1 MKALAV
7 KLKPRGPFH
16 FGERGVGIEET
27 EALAHSDTIFSALCW
42 AWTLLFGEAELEKL
56 LGRFLD
62 GQPPFLISSA
72 LPYVGEVLFLPR
84 PLTVK
89 GWDEE
94 EIRRLKRVGYI
105 SLEVYKLLLAGSLPQ
120 EPILIQDRR
129 LWLTEGEFEWLR
141 LQDPLLDEDELRGF
155 LREWASLGRV
165 RKPES
170 VQYAHCYRLWEI
182 GEVPHVAVDRVTSA
196 SNIFHEGDVRFAE
209 GCGMYIL
216 ARFLDEGVRDG
227 FLAAIRLL
235 GDEGLGGRRSAGR
248 GFFEVEEAGKVEI
261 PEAAD
266 GDRAMLLS
274 LLNPREGELSALLSP
289 GDVAYRLV
297 ARRGWVFSARARNLR
312 RRRVMMFAEGSV
324 LGRVDG
330 DFAGRMVNVLP
341 RGGAVP
347 HDVYRY
353 GYGLFVR
360 LPKSQRLRKS

>member
-62 GQPPFLISSA
+62 GRPPFLISSG
-72 LPYVGEVLFLPR
+72 LPYAGEVLFLPR
-84 PLTVK
+84 PLAVK
-89 GWDEE
+89 GRDDE

-105 SLEVYKLLLAGSLPQ
+105 SLEVYRLLLAGSLPQ
-120 EPILIQDRR
+120 EPILIQDGH
-129 LWLTEGEFEWLR
+129 LWLTEEEFKG
-141 LQDPLLDEDELRGF
+141 LQDPVLDEDELRGF
-155 LREWASLGRV
+155 LREWASLGKTQ
-165 RKPES
+165 KPERI
-170 VQYAHCYRLWEI
+170 QYARCYRLWEI

-216 ARFLDEGVRDG
+216 VRFLDEEVQGR
-227 FLAAIRLL
+227 FLAAVRLL

-248 GFFEVEEAGKVEI
+248 GFFEVEEAEKVEI

-274 LLNPREGELSALLSP
+274 LLNPREGELSALLAP
-289 GDVAYRLV
+289 EDIAYRLV
-297 ARRGWVFSARARNLR
+297 ARRGWVYSARARNLR

-341 RGGAVP
+341 RGNAVP

>member
-1 MKALAV
+1 MKALAI

-42 AWTLLFGEAELEKL
+42 AWTLLFGEGELEKL

-62 GQPPFLISSA
+62 NQPPFLISSA
-72 LPYVGEVLFLPR
+72 LPYAGEALFLPR
-84 PLTVK
+84 PLAVK
-89 GWDEE
+89 GRDEE
-94 EIRRLKRVGYI
+94 EIRRLKRVKYI
-105 SLEVYKLLLAGSLPQ
+105 SLGIYKLLLAGSLPRK
-120 EPILIQDRR
+120 PVLIQEGH
-129 LWLTEGEFEWLR
+129 LWLTEEGFEG
-141 LQDPLLDEDELRGF
+141 LQDPILAKDELRDF
-155 LREWASLGRV
+155 LREWASLGKT
-165 RKPES
+165 RKPEPI
-170 VQYAHCYRLWEI
+170 QYARCYRLWRI

-216 ARFLDEGVRDG
+216 VRFLDEGVRDK
-227 FLAAIRLL
+227 FLAAMRLL

-248 GFFEVEEAGKVEI
+248 GFFEVERAEEVEI

-266 GDRAMLLS
+266 GNRAVLLS

-289 GDVAYRLV
+289 QDAAYRLV
-297 ARRGWVFSARARNLR
+297 ARRGWVYSARARNLR
-312 RRRVMMFAEGSV
+312 RKRVMMFAEGSV
-324 LGRVDG
+324 LGLVDG
-330 DFAGRMVNVLP
+330 GFAGRMVNVLP

-360 LPKSQRLRKS
+360 FPKPRAEAQG